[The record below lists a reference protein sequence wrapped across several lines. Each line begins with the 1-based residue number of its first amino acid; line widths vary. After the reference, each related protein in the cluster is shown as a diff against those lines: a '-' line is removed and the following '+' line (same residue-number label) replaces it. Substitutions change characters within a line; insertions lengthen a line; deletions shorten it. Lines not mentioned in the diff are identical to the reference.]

1 MAFGEQMKN
10 KADEVHLQDK
20 AKDFGDAVADVI
32 KEAVGLVAGFAQ
44 DNRPKVD
51 EVLDK
56 AQTTLAQTNGG
67 KHAETVTK
75 VRASVDKG
83 IDKLVEHQ
91 TPATPETPRAGSPV
105 PPMPPVPP
113 MTPPA
118 ATAAPVP
125 PAPVPDDRHSA
136 FDEDPAGSPS

>member
-20 AKDFGDAVADVI
+20 AKDFGDAVADVV

-51 EVLDK
+51 EALDK
-56 AQTTLAQTNGG
+56 AQTKLAQTSGG
-67 KHAETVTK
+67 KHADTVTK

-83 IDKLVEHQ
+83 LDKLAEQ
-91 TPATPETPRAGSPV
+91 NAAQKAS
-105 PPMPPVPP
+105 
-113 MTPPA
+113 PPA
-118 ATAAPVP
+118 PTTPMAPPSPMAPVAP
-125 PAPVPDDRHSA
+125 IPVPDDVHSA